1 MRVIDFGAVTALRSQ
16 TVWHAVCRCMR
27 PGDEPVLSFVRPGE
41 PYVCIG
47 YHRDIAEV
55 DIDYCHA
62 QGLPVLRRM
71 VGGGPVYCD
80 DEQLFFQITV
90 PAHGVPARRSTALTS
105 LLRPAMQA
113 LRRLGV
119 DAVLDRFSEISVGPA
134 KVCGHGAGQLGEG
147 VTVVGNLI
155 SGFDHDRAA
164 RVLALDDEVRG
175 VVAELMRRYV
185 APTAVDPQDWKAA
198 MVAEYSAQF
207 GSPPRA
213 DSLTEEETAELD
225 RMDDRLS
232 DADFLVGMPRP
243 VRPVRTVKVRAGV
256 WVHDWRGD
264 GERVVMGVADGRV
277 EIASGREH
285 LVGMPLDD
293 ARLELELE
301 RGAAP
306 LVSAIRA
313 AHAEVA

>member
-1 MRVIDFGAVTALRSQ
+1 MRVIDFGTVTALRSQ
-16 TVWHAVCRCMR
+16 TVWHALCRSMR
-27 PGDEPVLSFVRPGE
+27 PGDAPVLSFVRPAQ

-55 DIDYCHA
+55 DTDYCRDTD
-62 QGLPVLRRM
+62 LPVFRRM

-80 DEQLFFQITV
+80 ADQLFFQITV
-90 PAHGVPARRSTALTS
+90 PAHGVPARRSAALAG

-113 LRRLGV
+113 LRSLGV
-119 DAVLDRFSEISVGPA
+119 DAVLDRFGEISVGPA

-155 SGFDHDRAA
+155 TGFDHDRAT
-164 RVLALDDEVRG
+164 RILRLDPELRG
-175 VVAELMRRYV
+175 VVVELMRRYV
-185 APTAVDPQDWKAA
+185 APTVVDPEAWKAA
-198 MVAEYSAQF
+198 MAAEYSARF
-207 GSPPRA
+207 DSAVRS
-213 DSLTEEETAELD
+213 DSLTEDEGAEVV
-225 RMDDRLS
+225 RMDRRLA
-232 DADFLVGMPRP
+232 DDDFLAGMPRP
-243 VRPVRTVKVRAGV
+243 ARPVRTVKVRAGV
-256 WVHDWRGD
+256 WVHDWRAD
-264 GERVVMGVADGRV
+264 GERVLLGVADGKV

-285 LVGMPLDD
+285 LVGLPLDE

-301 RGAAP
+301 RDAAP